1 MFIKKVSSN
10 KLPTNPLFP
19 FIVSQNVSVWNTVK
33 NNAPEIEYKTMK
45 NKLSIMY
52 KIFLSIITDR
62 DIKNSEIGIN
72 NEVKPIDWYKISEVK
87 LPFEPSKFFISA
99 LSGKIKFGSSGE

>member
-1 MFIKKVSSN
+1 MFTKNVSSN

-45 NKLSIMY
+45 NKLSIMC
-52 KIFLSIITDR
+52 KIFLSTITDT
-62 DIKNSEIGIN
+62 DIKKNEIGIN
-72 NEVKPIDWYKISEVK
+72 SEIKPIDW
-87 LPFEPSKFFISA
+87 
-99 LSGKIKFGSSGE
+99 